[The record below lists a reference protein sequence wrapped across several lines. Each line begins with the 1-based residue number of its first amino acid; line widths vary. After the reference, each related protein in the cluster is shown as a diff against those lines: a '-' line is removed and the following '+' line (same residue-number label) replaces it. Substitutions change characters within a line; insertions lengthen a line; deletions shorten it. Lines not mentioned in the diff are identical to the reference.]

1 MRHQPCRRGG
11 FTLVE
16 LMSAVAILSILA
28 AISWQAMQ
36 APLQEQRLRQTA
48 VELEDLLNT
57 ARTTAVK
64 TSSTCTISQLTVSSI
79 TSNCVTSRPLAL
91 NLSLIGPA
99 NLRINDPT
107 TNPNLPF
114 TKTFIFTKY
123 GTLDGATSITAV
135 LGVSSGTSWQWCV
148 DVSAPAA
155 IVRVGTRANA
165 TSTCNYLRK

>member
-1 MRHQPCRRGG
+1 MMQHQPCRKDG

-16 LMSAVAILSILA
+16 LMSAVAIMTILA

-36 APLQEQRLRQTA
+36 APLQEQRLRQAA
-48 VELEDLLNT
+48 VELADLLNT
-57 ARTTAVK
+57 ARTTAAK
-64 TSSTCTISQLTVSSI
+64 NSTTCTISQLTVSRV
-79 TSNCVTSRPLAL
+79 TSNCDPLRPLAL

-99 NLRINDPT
+99 NLRIVAPIPPL
-107 TNPNLPF
+107 TN
-114 TKTFIFTKY
+114 TFIFTKY
-123 GTLDGATSITAV
+123 GTLEGATSIITV

-165 TSTCNYLRK
+165 ASTCNYLRK